1 MKKKRYSRQLIAKLE
16 SVDQLF
22 VAHKSNLVFS
32 AATSIAAKVQIDF
45 YRNNNVVAKVI
56 FCDDPAHKQ
65 TVIRWYTK
73 QYYALRY
80 GAREAK
86 PINMTLAMWRT
97 FSNR

>member
-1 MKKKRYSRQLIAKLE
+1 MKKKRYSRQLIAKLTAKE
-16 SVDQLF
+16 VRSCEF
-22 VAHKSNLVFS
+22 YAKTGRRIN
-32 AATSIAAKVQIDF
+32 AAKVQIDF
-45 YRNNNVVAKVI
+45 YRGNNVVAKVI

-73 QYYALRY
+73 QYFALRY